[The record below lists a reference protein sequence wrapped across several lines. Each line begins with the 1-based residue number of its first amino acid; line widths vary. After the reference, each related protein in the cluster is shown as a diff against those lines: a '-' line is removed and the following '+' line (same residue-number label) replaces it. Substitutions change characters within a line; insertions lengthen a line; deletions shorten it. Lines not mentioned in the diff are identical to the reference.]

1 MRRTIL
7 KMVMA
12 SLCLMIIMLTTGCN
26 FNSDEEKDIQIGKME
41 EQIKSL
47 RLNNA
52 RLKKDIVTSEVID
65 SGTDISFITIT
76 GTFILTNNLI
86 WWVICRRKR
95 EDEIVS

>member
-7 KMVMA
+7 KMVTA

-26 FNSDEEKDIQIGKME
+26 FSFDEEKDIQLGKME

-65 SGTDISFITIT
+65 TGTDISFVTIT

-86 WWVICRRKR
+86 WWVICRRKK